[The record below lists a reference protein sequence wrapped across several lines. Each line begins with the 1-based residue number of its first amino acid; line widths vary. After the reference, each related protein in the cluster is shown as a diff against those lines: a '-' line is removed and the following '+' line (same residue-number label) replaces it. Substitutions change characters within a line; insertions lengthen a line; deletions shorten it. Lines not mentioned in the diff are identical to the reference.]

1 MSPAKKKATN
11 IAVMTFHQRILLV
24 DDEPQITGLLRH
36 ALEATGRY
44 LIQEENQSRRALQTA
59 RRFRPD
65 LVLLDVL
72 MPELD
77 GREIARQMQADLS
90 LQDVPII
97 FVSGL
102 TSDGRISTQ
111 GFLDGY
117 TFIAK
122 PFDFADLIG
131 CIEELLG
138 NGVASSRQH
147 A

>member
-1 MSPAKKKATN
+1 
-11 IAVMTFHQRILLV
+11 MTFRQRILLI
-24 DDEPQITGLLRH
+24 DDEPQITRLLRH

-44 LIQEENQSRRALQTA
+44 IIQEENQSRRALQAA

-77 GREIARQMQADLS
+77 GREVARQMQADLS

-102 TSDGRISTQ
+102 TNAGLITTH

-117 TFIAK
+117 TFVAK
-122 PFDFADLIG
+122 PFEISDLIN
-131 CIEELLG
+131 CIEEMLG
-138 NGVASSRQH
+138 NGVAPFRQR